1 MIRITDTPK
10 PKDRFGSIPIRVGKP
25 TSSSLYGPHPPA
37 RRPRKSSLWTW
48 LKRIVVLLLWLTLL
62 LGIGSPLLVPYLA
75 TALLPQYLAGALNRP
90 VTIARAEFNPLTRTL
105 TLHQLIVGPKLS
117 RPDDPVDPLLS
128 AATISI
134 NLAPERLLNGEAA
147 CTLAAERFF
156 LHLVRQKDG
165 GYNLGQVLDDL
176 LPALP
181 AIPLRF
187 SCDAFALS
195 NSRLVFGDEQSGK
208 TYLAEELTL
217 TGSPGQASAIS
228 LQAKING
235 VSLTLPDIARP
246 DQAANP
252 LPATPEPTKKEGG
265 TDAPSPPDN
274 PALQAAEAIAL
285 VQELSQAA
293 KEHRTPPLAP

>member
-25 TSSSLYGPHPPA
+25 TSSSLYGPHPPT
-37 RRPRKSSLWTW
+37 RRPQRSSLWTW
-48 LKRIVVLLLWLTLL
+48 LKRIVGLLLGLTLIV
-62 LGIGSPLLVPYLA
+62 GIGSPLLVPYLA
-75 TALLPQYLAGALNRP
+75 TTLLPQHLAEALNRP
-90 VTIARAEFNPLTRTL
+90 VTIARAEFNPLTGTL

-117 RPDDPVDPLLS
+117 NPDDPVDPLLS

-134 NLAPERLLNGEAA
+134 NLLPERLLNGEAA
-147 CTLAAERFF
+147 CTLGAEHFF

-165 GYNLGQVLDDL
+165 GYNLGQVLADL

-187 SCDAFALS
+187 SCDTFTLS
-195 NSRLVFGDEQSGK
+195 NSRLVFDDEQSGK
-208 TYLAEELTL
+208 TYLAENLAL
-217 TGSPGQASAIS
+217 AGSPGQAGPIS

-235 VSLTLPDIARP
+235 ISVTLPDAASP

-252 LPATPEPTKKEGG
+252 LPATPEPTEKEGG
-265 TDAPSPPDN
+265 ADAPSPPDD

-285 VQELSQAA
+285 VQKLSQAA
-293 KEHRTPPLAP
+293 REYRPSPLAP

>member
-25 TSSSLYGPHPPA
+25 TSSSLYGPHLP
-37 RRPRKSSLWTW
+37 RRPRRSSLWTW

-105 TLHQLIVGPKLS
+105 TLHRLIVGPKLS
-117 RPDDPVDPLLS
+117 TPEDPVDPLLS
-128 AATISI
+128 AATISL
-134 NLAPERLLNGEAA
+134 NLGLERLLSGEVA

-165 GYNLGQVLDDL
+165 GYNLGQALDDL
-176 LPALP
+176 LPAMP
-181 AIPLRF
+181 VIPPRCSWTAI
-187 SCDAFALS
+187 AVN
-195 NSRLVFGDEQSGK
+195 NSRLVFDDEQTGK
-208 TYLAEELTL
+208 TYLAEELAL
-217 TGSPGQASAIS
+217 AGSPGQAGPIS

-235 VSLTLPDIARP
+235 VPVSLPDIAGP
-246 DQAANP
+246 AQAA
-252 LPATPEPTKKEGG
+252 
-265 TDAPSPPDN
+265 DAPRPPDDS
-274 PALQAAEAIAL
+274 ALQTAEAIAL
-285 VQELSQAA
+285 VRQLSQAA
-293 KEHRTPPLAP
+293 GQYLQNPVNPPVEHRIPPLAP